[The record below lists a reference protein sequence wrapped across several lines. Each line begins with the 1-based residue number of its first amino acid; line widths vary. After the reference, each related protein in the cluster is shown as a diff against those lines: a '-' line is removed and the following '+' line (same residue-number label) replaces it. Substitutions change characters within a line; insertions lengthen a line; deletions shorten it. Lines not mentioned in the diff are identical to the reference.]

1 MSSYKLT
8 LKIDQINAATERAF
22 TETAFILG
30 REFTR
35 VISEPRTWAGWD
47 NSRDIVD
54 TGQLRSSQQLVFT
67 APLEA
72 IYSWPVEYA
81 AYVHEGY
88 TLRNGTRVEG
98 RPWTVVAQQEF
109 DTQQAFIRAYQQQ
122 G

>member
-54 TGQLRSSQQLVFT
+54 TGQLRSSQQMAFT

-98 RPWTVVAQQEF
+98 RPWTAVAQQEF